1 VIEAPQPSVEEGSA
15 DGKSQAAA
23 EEAEVKTEERWI

>member
-1 VIEAPQPSVEEGSA
+1 VGDVA

-23 EEAEVKTEERWI
+23 EIVSTSTGNTSGPRNQTH